1 MFRIVAALVLF
12 AFPVLADDIT
22 GTARIVDGDTI
33 WISDTKIRL
42 WGIDAPETKQTCTR
56 DGKPWRCGEAAT
68 EALRQFIGT
77 STVTCESHGKDRYGR
92 MIGKCSVN
100 GLDIGAEMVSR
111 GLALAYTR
119 YSRYY
124 LPNQNEAHA
133 AGAGMFA
140 GQFMPPWEW
149 RRK

>member
-1 MFRIVAALVLF
+1 MLKIAAALILL
-12 AFPVLADDIT
+12 AFPALSDDIT

-33 WISDTKIRL
+33 WIDDTKIRL
-42 WGIDAPETKQTCTR
+42 WGIDAPEAKQVCQR
-56 DGKPWRCGEAAT
+56 DGKHWRCGEAAT

-77 STVTCESHGKDRYGR
+77 SPVTCENHGKDRYGR

>member
-77 STVTCESHGKDRYGR
+77 TAPSPVRATARTATGV
-92 MIGKCSVN
+92 
-100 GLDIGAEMVSR
+100 
-111 GLALAYTR
+111 
-119 YSRYY
+119 
-124 LPNQNEAHA
+124 
-133 AGAGMFA
+133 
-140 GQFMPPWEW
+140 
-149 RRK
+149 